1 MKIIENSLKF
11 LFEKFSFSA
20 SLHTKTILVLINI
33 HTYFFL
39 SPIMFGIS
47 KRTTKGAGLE
57 GFGPSTAGLRVLCA
71 TWLRH
76 RPTKIDEPRVV
87 INLEIRK

>member
-1 MKIIENSLKF
+1 M
-11 LFEKFSFSA
+11 
-20 SLHTKTILVLINI
+20 VLICI
-33 HTYFFL
+33 LPFFA
-39 SPIMFGIS
+39 SSIMFGTN

-76 RPTKIDEPRVV
+76 RPTKIKLPEVV
-87 INLEIRK
+87 INLKIVK